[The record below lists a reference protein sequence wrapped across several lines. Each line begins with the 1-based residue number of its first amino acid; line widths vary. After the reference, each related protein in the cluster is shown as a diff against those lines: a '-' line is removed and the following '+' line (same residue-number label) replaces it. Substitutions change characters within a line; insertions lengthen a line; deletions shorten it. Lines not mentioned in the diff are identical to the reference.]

1 MIFQA
6 SVERRQVGRDIE
18 FDPDKK
24 PMATLEQHLTV
35 GFAGS
40 SQHLQKNQNK
50 YHVAFG
56 YINKNVCLCLAKHVM
71 THIYIYMYYL
81 SI

>member
-1 MIFQA
+1 
-6 SVERRQVGRDIE
+6 
-18 FDPDKK
+18 
-24 PMATLEQHLTV
+24 MATLEQHLTV

-50 YHVAFG
+50 YHVAVG
-56 YINKNVCLCLAKHVM
+56 YTNKNVCLCLAKHVM
-71 THIYIYMYYL
+71 THTYIYYL

>member
-1 MIFQA
+1 MILKLTQ
-6 SVERRQVGRDIE
+6 I
-18 FDPDKK
+18 KK

-50 YHVAFG
+50 YRVAFG

-71 THIYIYMYYL
+71 THTHIYIIIYIYILYL
-81 SI
+81 CI